1 MDGELTSFGR
11 WVRMG
16 RKAAKAER
24 DGKRDI
30 REGTEND
37 SAFGRK

>member
-1 MDGELTSFGR
+1 MGSLLPLEDGYV
-11 WVRMG
+11 WG
-16 RKAAKAER
+16 RKVVKAER